1 MPKTVDIINATPHDV
16 TIVDESGSILF
27 IFTKTDICI
36 RLSAKVEHTGNLDG
50 IPISQ
55 TVFGKP
61 EGLPDYEF
69 GVYYI
74 VSQLVKSALPH
85 RKDLL
90 VPAEVV
96 RDSNNNIIG
105 CKSLGI

>member
-1 MPKTVDIINATPHDV
+1 MTKTARIINATPHDV
-16 TIVDESGSILF
+16 NIVDESGSIIC
-27 IFTKTDICI
+27 IFLKTDMCI
-36 RLSAKVEHTGNLDG
+36 RLSARVEHIGEIDD

-55 TVFGKP
+55 TVFGEP

-69 GVYYI
+69 GTYYI
-74 VSQLVKSALPH
+74 VSQLVKSALPQ

-96 RDSNNNIIG
+96 RDSNNQIIG

>member
-1 MPKTVDIINATPHDV
+1 MTKTVRIINATPHDV
-16 TIVDESGSILF
+16 NIVDESGSILC
-27 IFTKTDICI
+27 IFLKTDMCI
-36 RLSAKVEHTGNLDG
+36 RLSARVERTGEIDG

-55 TVFGKP
+55 TVFGDA
-61 EGLPDYEF
+61 EGVPDYKF
-69 GVYYI
+69 GTYYI

-90 VPAEVV
+90 VPAEVI
-96 RDSNNNIIG
+96 RDVNNNIIG